1 MDNSEEPS
9 NELKAFLLPY
19 QDEAAVLQVPL
30 TGQQRHFALQQLLVY
45 NVIEKRRQELMDL
58 ASGMDEISLL
68 KYLKVNATLATA
80 VFPRQAEAVIDKKEL
95 KSRII
100 LQNDEHPQGQ
110 VIMDFLHRFIDEISQ
125 EADGTLL
132 IP

>member
-1 MDNSEEPS
+1 MDNIEEPS

-19 QDEAAVLQVPL
+19 RDEAAILQVPL

-68 KYLKVNATLATA
+68 KYLKVNATLAAA
-80 VFPRQAEAVIDKKEL
+80 VFPWQAEAVIDKEEL

-100 LQNDEHPQGQ
+100 LKAK
-110 VIMDFLHRFIDEISQ
+110 LLWISCT
-125 EADGTLL
+125 GLL
-132 IP
+132 MKSAKKQMVRY